1 MKTFADRLKA
11 LREAEGLTQAAMAK
25 RLGVSRGALANWEV
39 GGEIAHDNV
48 RRISDQF
55 DATMDWLVAG
65 RGRAPASLGKPTLDP
80 ATNKADIERAASLG
94 QLANATISGQNS
106 KGWKE
111 IPVYGQAVAGE
122 HGEFLMNGSILF
134 TALAPPS
141 VVAISEA
148 YGVRVSGSSMEPRY
162 FDGEVVFVDPSRIA
176 RAGDFVVVQVRLD
189 EHGELWGYV
198 KRFVRWNTKELVLS
212 QFNPEKQMT
221 FPGGQVHSCHVIVMG
236 GMG

>member
-39 GGEIAHDNV
+39 GGEIANDNL
-48 RRISDQF
+48 RRISEQF

-65 RGRAPASLGKPTLDP
+65 RGRAPGSLGFPTLAPD
-80 ATNKADIERAASLG
+80 AALSDSVRSLSA
-94 QLANATISGQNS
+94 LANATIGGQNP
-106 KGWKE
+106 KGWKAV
-111 IPVYGQAVAGE
+111 PVYGQAVAGE
-122 HGEFLMNGSILF
+122 NGEFLMNGSILF

-189 EHGELWGYV
+189 EHGELWGFV

-212 QFNPEKQMT
+212 QLNPDKQLT
-221 FPGGQVHSCHVIVMG
+221 FPGNQVHSCHVIVMA